1 MLGAYILLLLIEGT
15 PILLAMVAV
24 GLLFLAV
31 QHFANKR
38 HEKEWRDFLYGYL
51 DEHDLN

>member
-1 MLGAYILLLLIEGT
+1 MLGAYILFLLIEGT

-31 QHFANKR
+31 QHFASKR
-38 HEKEWRDFLYGYL
+38 HEKEYREFLYDYL
-51 DEHDLN
+51 GEHDLD